1 MRRSQT
7 VLKRYSRPDWYCSLD
22 IILYIKYPSLSVR
35 KIEFEN
41 PTVPST
47 PPPILSHTANI
58 FANKAVRQTPPV
70 VLFFF
75 FFFRA
80 GVRGPVCGLHAEQER
95 GEAVQSL
102 QERLPHGHQ
111 RVAAQVPVPARGDRA
126 AHLREPGEN
135 AAPKTFSPHLS
146 SVFTSNN

>member
-1 MRRSQT
+1 M
-7 VLKRYSRPDWYCSLD
+7 
-22 IILYIKYPSLSVR
+22 R

-41 PTVPST
+41 PTVPYT
-47 PPPILSHTANI
+47 PPPILSHAANI
-58 FANKAVRQTPPV
+58 FANKAVRQIPPV
-70 VLFFF
+70 VL

-80 GVRGPVCGLHAEQER
+80 GVRGPVRGLHAEQER